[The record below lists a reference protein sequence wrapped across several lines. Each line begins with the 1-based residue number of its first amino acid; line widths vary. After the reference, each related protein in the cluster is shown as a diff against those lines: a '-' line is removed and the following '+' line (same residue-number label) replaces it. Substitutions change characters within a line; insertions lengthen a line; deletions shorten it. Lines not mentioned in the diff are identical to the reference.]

1 MSHFL
6 LLPLFAAC
14 ANVALAIFVITRDP
28 RLRVNQVFCAWGL
41 ALGIWNLGAFFLF
54 RVTNPA
60 DALFW
65 ARFTNFGV
73 VFLPAIFL
81 HLCLLLTKKR
91 SSWIVPTTY
100 AVSLVFALGDF
111 TPFFIK
117 GVRHVSYGWFSVA
130 GMGFWIFAQG
140 FFPLLVLPALWLLVR
155 KVRSCPPNE
164 WRKFMTLAL
173 ANCMLAILG
182 TNDLFPIMGFDFYPL
197 THVRIYPWGSLAA
210 SLYGILVGYGV
221 LHDQLLDMRVSLGRH
236 AATFLRLAFLLA
248 TAYILLTVCALISPD
263 SYTIESF
270 VSAIAILAVS
280 AGVTAYFFPR
290 LLGGRTERLE
300 RRILGDLFEYQEQ
313 VRAFVNT
320 ITGYTDATKLIDDTA
335 ILLNEAMSFS
345 LVEIVVLDVRTQE
358 IQHLS
363 RQPRSPESWADGLG
377 PDSPVFEFLRVAR
390 EPFLDCRNP
399 GSDPWSRDV
408 EKDARRRLQERHQE
422 LGFRIGSREKP
433 FGILIVG
440 GKTGD
445 SPITGLDM
453 ELLLS
458 LSSQLGFAIDRIRL
472 AEQAALNDKHEVMS
486 DMSRGLAHDLN
497 GLITPVSTYLQ
508 LQTGIH
514 EVGTDSWDLH
524 RMAVRK
530 ISTIKSYVQ
539 EAVFFATTLKLNT
552 VPVSVAGVLSGL
564 KEVAE
569 LRAKEAGVELKFTAP
584 SAEVRFFG
592 DRILLQRMLSNLV
605 FNAIDASDSGKV
617 VEVTGQLMASQR
629 RRSDWIRFLVAD
641 HGGGIPPENLSRVFD
656 PYFSTK
662 DTGDNAR
669 GFGLGLTVTQRIVN
683 LHNGQIS
690 IKSALGYGT
699 TVQVDLPSDPQD
711 EAPIN
716 PAHR

>member
-6 LLPLFAAC
+6 LVPLFAAW
-14 ANVALAIFVITRDP
+14 ANVALAAFVITRDP

-65 ARFTNFGV
+65 ARFTHFGV

-91 SSWIVPTTY
+91 FTWIVPAAY
-100 AVSLVFALGDF
+100 AVSALFAVSDF
-111 TPFFIK
+111 TPFYIE
-117 GVRHVSYGWFSVA
+117 GVRRVSYGWFSVA
-130 GMGFWIFAQG
+130 GLGFWIFAQG
-140 FFPLLVLPALWLLVR
+140 FFPLVVLPALWLLVR

-164 WRKFMTLAL
+164 WRKFITLAL
-173 ANCMLAILG
+173 ANTILAILG
-182 TNDLFPIMGFDFYPL
+182 TNDLLPVMGFDFYPL
-197 THVRIYPWGSLAA
+197 THVRIYPWGTFAA

-248 TAYILLTVCALISPD
+248 TSYILLTVCALVSPN

-270 VSAIAILAVS
+270 ASAIVVLALS
-280 AGVTAYFFPR
+280 TGLTAYFFPR

-313 VRAFVNT
+313 VRAFINT
-320 ITGYTDATKLIDDTA
+320 ITTYTDATHLIDDTA
-335 ILLNEAMSFS
+335 ILLNGAMSFS
-345 LVEIVVLDVRTQE
+345 LVEIVILDVRTQE

-363 RQPRSPESWADGLG
+363 RQPRSPENWADSLG
-377 PDSPVFEFLRVAR
+377 PDSPIFEFFRLAR
-390 EPFLDCRNP
+390 QPFLDCRNP
-399 GSDPWSRDV
+399 GVDLWSRDV

-422 LGFRIGSREKP
+422 LAFRIGSGEKP
-433 FGILIVG
+433 FGILILG
-440 GKTGD
+440 GKTGE
-445 SPITGLDM
+445 SPITGFDM
-453 ELLLS
+453 ELVLS
-458 LSSQLGFAIDRIRL
+458 LSSQLGFALDRIRL
-472 AEQAALNDKHEVMS
+472 AEQSALNDKHEVMS

-508 LQTGIH
+508 LQAGIH

-524 RMAVRK
+524 RMALRK

-539 EAVFFATTLKLNT
+539 EAVFFATNLKLNT
-552 VPVSVAGVLSGL
+552 VPVSLAAVLTGL

-569 LRAKEAGVELKFTAP
+569 LRAQDAGVELKFTAP
-584 SAEVRFFG
+584 SEEIRFFA
-592 DRILLQRMLSNLV
+592 DRILLQRMLGNLV
-605 FNAIDASDSGKV
+605 FNAIDASDSGKS
-617 VEVTGQLMASQR
+617 VEISGQLMANQR
-629 RRSDWIRFLVAD
+629 RRPDWIRFLVVD
-641 HGGGIPPENLSRVFD
+641 HGGGIPPENLPRVFD

-662 DTGDNAR
+662 DTGDKAR

-690 IKSALGYGT
+690 IKSSLGYGT